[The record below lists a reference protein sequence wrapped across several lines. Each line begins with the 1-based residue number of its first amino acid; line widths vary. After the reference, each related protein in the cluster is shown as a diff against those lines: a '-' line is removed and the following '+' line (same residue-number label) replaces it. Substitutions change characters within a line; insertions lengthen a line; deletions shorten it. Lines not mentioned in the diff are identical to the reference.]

1 MLKKQPFLET
11 SVLKKNKVFGQ
22 DQKFQSHDVLKNPQ
36 SQDRVK
42 NHGGTR
48 HAEENRARIL
58 RQNWLAEQ
66 VIPGMFQQNF
76 DFSIQV
82 SEFVKGQLA
91 GQGQLA
97 GYCLRELLDTGQPFQ
112 FIEKN
117 GLVQQLQV

>member
-1 MLKKQPFLET
+1 M
-11 SVLKKNKVFGQ
+11 LKKNKVFGQ

-48 HAEENRARIL
+48 HAEEIRARIL

-91 GQGQLA
+91 GQGQFAGQGQLA